1 MVPIIVFFLFKKNI
15 HWSVWPSVFLCVIG
29 GYLLTNFNDAT
40 VRLGDTLVLLGAVF
54 WSLHIIFIGIIIK
67 EFDVPILIGLIQTII
82 VSFCS
87 IILAFIFEDIILIN
101 ILQTKK
107 GIYNL
112 IVQTP
117 DGLYL
122 VKDRFGVRPFFYGY
136 KSDNIVICGSETV
149 CSKDS
154 IMFYE
159 EVKPGEIIY
168 IGENENIIP
177 YKT

>member
-1 MVPIIVFFLFKKNI
+1 MFVY
-15 HWSVWPSVFLCVIG
+15 SS
-29 GYLLTNFNDAT
+29 YLTN
-40 VRLGDTLVLLGAVF
+40 
-54 WSLHIIFIGIIIK
+54 SP
-67 EFDVPILIGLIQTII
+67 EM
-82 VSFCS
+82 S
-87 IILAFIFEDIILIN
+87 IIN

-112 IVQTP
+112 IIQTC

-177 YKT
+177 YTTKKQKVIHKLYQLPEKHIENFINL